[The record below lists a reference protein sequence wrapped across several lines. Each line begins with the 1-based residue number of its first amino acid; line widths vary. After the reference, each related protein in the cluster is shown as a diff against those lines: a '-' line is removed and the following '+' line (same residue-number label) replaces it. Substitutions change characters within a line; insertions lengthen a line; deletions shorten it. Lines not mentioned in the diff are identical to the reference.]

1 MHDNLWKALLRDFWL
16 VAVLLII
23 GNVLIAVSTPLAQ
36 WVGEPA
42 FAPWGLFFGGSFVIA
57 ALSHIIRRL
66 FFHPLSMQRT
76 AAEALKSPVGAG
88 FVFLGICIVLSAFV
102 LVMGGTL
109 RL

>member
-1 MHDNLWKALLRDFWL
+1 MHDNLWKALFRDAWL
-16 VAVLLII
+16 VLLMLAI
-23 GNVLIAVSTPLAQ
+23 GNVLIVISTPIAQ

-42 FAPWGLFFGGSFVIA
+42 FAPWGLFFGGSFLVG
-57 ALSHIIRRL
+57 ALTHIIRWLL
-66 FFHPLSMQRT
+66 FQPLSMQKT
-76 AAEALKSPVGAG
+76 AVEAVKSPVGAG